1 MTTKLK
7 ILVTHAMVV
16 NPKEYLEIFMD
27 RFLNEKQKGI
37 KKGSS
42 GLGFENFSQI
52 IKSLVNFD
60 AFKSLP
66 VDTKKVLR
74 LTATS
79 GEMVKKTVTKSK
91 LSQLNNERF
100 FFNDGVVSLPFDHPD

>member
-1 MTTKLK
+1 MK

-74 LTATS
+74 LTA
-79 GEMVKKTVTKSK
+79 MVKKW
-91 LSQLNNERF
+91 
-100 FFNDGVVSLPFDHPD
+100 